1 MKMKRYLTLLLAV
14 MLITALFA
22 GCAANSAAPNYG
34 GSMDYGDMES
44 AKPNTDGSLGS
55 STVLDPGVADD
66 RKLIRTVDLT
76 TETEDMDALLTQI
89 SSRITE
95 LEGYVENREVH
106 SGSAYEK
113 YRSRSATLTVR
124 IPAKNLDAFVSHVDG
139 ASHIISSAETAED
152 VTLQYVATE
161 SHLKVLQAEEER
173 LLKFLGE
180 AKDVFEMLE
189 IEKRLTE
196 VRAELESV
204 TSQLNTYKNLVSYGT
219 VHLRITEV
227 RQYTEVEKEDPTL
240 WQRMST
246 GFMDSA
252 KDLGEI
258 LENLLIFA
266 VSAVPYLAIP
276 AVIAVVVLIIC
287 RTVIKKQKKNP
298 PSAS

>member
-1 MKMKRYLTLLLAV
+1 MKMKRLLALLLAV
-14 MLITALFA
+14 MLIIALLA
-22 GCAANSAAPNYG
+22 GCQAAPNTG
-34 GSMDYGDMES
+34 GAVMDGGFAGES
-44 AKPNTDGSLGS
+44 VKPDTNLGS
-55 STVLDPGVADD
+55 GTVLDPGVADD

-95 LEGYVENREVH
+95 LDGYVESREVY
-106 SGSAYEK
+106 SGSAYAN

-180 AKDVFEMLE
+180 AKDVSEMLE

-227 RQYTEVEKEDPTL
+227 RQYTEVEKVDPTL
-240 WQRMST
+240 WQRIAA
-246 GFMDSA
+246 GFTDSVQNM
-252 KDLGEI
+252 GTI
-258 LENLLIFA
+258 LENLLVFA
-266 VSAVPYLAIP
+266 VSAVPYLIIP
-276 AVIAVVVLIIC
+276 AVLAVVIVIIC
-287 RTVIKKQKKNP
+287 RTASKKQKKSP